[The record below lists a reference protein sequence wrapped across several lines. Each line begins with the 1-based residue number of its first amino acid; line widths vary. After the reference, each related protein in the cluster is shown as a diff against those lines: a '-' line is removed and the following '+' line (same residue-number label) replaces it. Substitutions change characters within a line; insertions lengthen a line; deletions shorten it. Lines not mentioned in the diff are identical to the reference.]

1 MHIKFLSGVDQGEK
15 EEKYV
20 LARASGMY
28 VGNTIPTVS
37 VRTAGLRSRN
47 YPYLE
52 TTMSPDWIA

>member
-15 EEKYV
+15 RREICI
-20 LARASGMY
+20 RASGMY

-37 VRTAGLRSRN
+37 VQTAGLRSRN

-52 TTMSPDWIA
+52 TTMIPDWIA